1 MQVFIEKVFR
11 SQELRCA
18 GHCSGFF
25 GSAALLSDLGQNT
38 QLGYPGV
45 SCLMI
50 RSSAFRIFGIIADRI
65 RMMPMTP
72 V

>member
-1 MQVFIEKVFR
+1 MQVFIETMCR
-11 SQELRCA
+11 SRELRCA

-25 GSAALLSDLGQNT
+25 GSAAFLSGPCQNP
-38 QLGYPGV
+38 QLGYPSV